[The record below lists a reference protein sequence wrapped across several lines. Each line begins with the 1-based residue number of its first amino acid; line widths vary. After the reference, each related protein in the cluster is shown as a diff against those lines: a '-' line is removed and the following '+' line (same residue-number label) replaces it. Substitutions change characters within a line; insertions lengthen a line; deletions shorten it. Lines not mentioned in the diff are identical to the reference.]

1 MARPKQI
8 DDQILLDLIKK
19 YFNEECKGD
28 PKKLKAVDVAKYINR
43 NGYPDYPVTTLR
55 RTPAAMEYID
65 SLKKSL
71 TEDAY
76 IKLVSYQTIDAE
88 QFLRQNRSHDQLVK
102 AITERDCYYKT
113 VADSA
118 VIYMDKYHSLY
129 DKYEASVRTNEAL
142 TERIKELEEL
152 NFRYTGETKTYK
164 VELDA
169 YKSIVDTYVYPEI
182 ANELLVKEGA
192 LRKTETPLKDNALKD
207 NIITSTTDIKK
218 TVRSDSNVIQGLF
231 DMFDDNDE

>member
-1 MARPKQI
+1 MF
-8 DDQILLDLIKK
+8 IL
-19 YFNEECKGD
+19 
-28 PKKLKAVDVAKYINR
+28 
-43 NGYPDYPVTTLR
+43 
-55 RTPAAMEYID
+55 M
-65 SLKKSL
+65 
-71 TEDAY
+71 
-76 IKLVSYQTIDAE
+76 
-88 QFLRQNRSHDQLVK
+88 
-102 AITERDCYYKT
+102 
-113 VADSA
+113 
-118 VIYMDKYHSLY
+118 
-129 DKYEASVRTNEAL
+129 
-142 TERIKELEEL
+142 EEL

-218 TVRSDSNVIQGLF
+218 TVRSDSNVIHGLF